1 MGSYDEILDQVPIDQ
16 LAGQLGVGSDEVRQA
31 AEQALPALLGGLQA
45 NASDPAGADSLL
57 AALSNHQGAVTSLGD
72 VDEQDGRAIVGNIFG
87 GNTDQVVGRLGGLS
101 GTSGSLVQKLLPL
114 LAPIVMSWLAKKM
127 GQGGLGGMLGGGS
140 GSTGTTGAGRER
152 APPTAGRSSPAGRA
166 PTADRCRRRAARPR
180 RARPPAAVAHCRTSS
195 ARCSAGAPARRAAV
209 AEPATSSVA
218 CSAASS
224 AAASADPPSP
234 PPPPLVERPRVAA
247 LPTSKGHIWP
257 PCDRRKAKSGRPATV
272 ERPRFAALDRR
283 EDTKPPPATRGH
295 FLGQEVASRRG

>member
-57 AALSNHQGAVTSLGD
+57 AALSDHQGAVTSLGD

-87 GNTDQVVGRLGGLS
+87 GNTDQVVGRLGELS

-140 GSTGTTGAGRER
+140 DSTGTAGAGTGGGSTEGGPLFPGGAGADSGPVQAPGSATSTGA
-152 APPTAGRSSPAGRA
+152 AAGGSG
-166 PTADRCRRRAARPR
+166 
-180 RARPPAAVAHCRTSS
+180 
-195 ARCSAGAPARRAAV
+195 
-209 AEPATSSVA
+209 
-218 CSAASS
+218 
-224 AAASADPPSP
+224 
-234 PPPPLVERPRVAA
+234 PLQD
-247 LPTSKGHIWP
+247 I
-257 PCDRRKAKSGRPATV
+257 
-272 ERPRFAALDRR
+272 
-283 EDTKPPPATRGH
+283 
-295 FLGQEVASRRG
+295 LGQVLGGGAGSSGGSGGAGDILGGLLGGLLGSGKR